1 MYISMFNAG
10 KVIASSEKEKSP
22 SISSEFSMNGSSSQS
37 HTSQSQCHRQS
48 STAQGRMLSSTEKQ
62 QKKTTK
68 CSCLSSSLT
77 KWYMPIH
84 SHQRGDTQHLN
95 GGGPTVGGQA
105 AHHPSPLQP
114 THSSSSFSSG
124 NSSGGTEEVT
134 SAPLSEPGKCA
145 LVLYASRC

>member
-1 MYISMFNAG
+1 MYISIFNAG
-10 KVIASSEKEKSP
+10 KAVASSEKEKSP
-22 SISSEFSMNGSSSQS
+22 SIFSEFSMNGSSP

-68 CSCLSSSLT
+68 CSCLPSSHT

-84 SHQRGDTQHLN
+84 SHHRGETQQLN
-95 GGGPTVGGQA
+95 GGSQTVGTQA

-114 THSSSSFSSG
+114 THSSSFSPG

-134 SAPLSEPGKCA
+134 CAPLSEPGKCA